1 MKKLKINAATC
12 DVRKVTEE
20 TLSAYDKVAINTAC
34 IVASPAAQ
42 ALMGRYAVSVNAAGS
57 LILDGDVRITNI
69 NGPMSIHPG
78 QAAPEEKLFLQIN
91 GPLDIAPG
99 SEEVLRSYAGML
111 VNGPITCPEGVT
123 GLLSTFQI
131 NGPVSAYP
139 DGSIVLK
146 HTAVLDRTF
155 HLRAKQ
161 DALYYAAKRVVAL
174 APDIAFEKLAE
185 KNVRFATR
193 QLLVS
198 ESLAEAAVPLF
209 DERADIVVLPDGC
222 VYVDDGVKVDENLLK
237 RYGGRL
243 YVAGLVHVTP
253 ESAPLLDQ
261 ITYLRAGD
269 LRVCRSLK
277 DQVLAKGWAF
287 DELRVVGGT
296 VICDRA
302 MAELDAAVLEN
313 AADGV
318 SVLDCARV
326 VLAEDITPELLREKL
341 VGIADCA
348 AVVCASKEQQRIVDA
363 LAEDVAWVGLAGE
376 EPEDVKE
383 DAEETGEDADVT
395 VINAVSYTLM

>member
-20 TLSAYDKVAINTAC
+20 TLSAYDKVEIHTAC
-34 IVASPAAQ
+34 IVTSPAAQ
-42 ALMGRYAVSVNAAGS
+42 ALMGRYAVRVNAAGN
-57 LILDGDVRITNI
+57 LMLDGDVRITTI

-78 QAAPEEKLFLQIN
+78 QAVPEEKVYLQVN
-91 GPLDIAPG
+91 GPLDIASG
-99 SEEVLRSYAGML
+99 CEEILRGYAGMSI
-111 VNGPITCPEGVT
+111 NGPITCPESVT
-123 GLLSTFQI
+123 GLLSGFQI
-131 NGPVSAYP
+131 NGPVSTYP

-146 HTAVLDRTF
+146 RNTVLDRTF
-155 HLRAKQ
+155 HLRARQ
-161 DALYYAAKRVVAL
+161 DALYYAARRVVAL

-222 VYVDDGVKVDENLLK
+222 VYVGDGVKVDENLLK

-287 DELRVVGGT
+287 DELCVVGGT

-302 MAELDAAVLEN
+302 MAELMGKATGYCKGCWTAPGSSWRRTSRRSSCGRSWWGSPTVPPWSAPPRN
-313 AADGV
+313 SRGSSMPWPRTWPGSAWPV
-318 SVLDCARV
+318 RSPRTSKRMPKRPAR
-326 VLAEDITPELLREKL
+326 TP
-341 VGIADCA
+341 
-348 AVVCASKEQQRIVDA
+348 
-363 LAEDVAWVGLAGE
+363 
-376 EPEDVKE
+376 
-383 DAEETGEDADVT
+383 T
-395 VINAVSYTLM
+395 

>member
-1 MKKLKINAATC
+1 MDLDEEVRTHTVNGRMELK
-12 DVRKVTEE
+12 
-20 TLSAYDKVAINTAC
+20 
-34 IVASPAAQ
+34 
-42 ALMGRYAVSVNAAGS
+42 
-57 LILDGDVRITNI
+57 
-69 NGPMSIHPG
+69 PG
-78 QAAPEEKLFLQIN
+78 QVPAGAKMLLCVN
-91 GPLDIAPG
+91 GVLEIAPG
-99 SEEVLRSYAGML
+99 CEEVLRQYLGITINGRVLCPESMVHLLSNAT
-111 VNGPITCPEGVT
+111 VNGCID
-123 GLLSTFQI
+123 
-131 NGPVSAYP
+131 AYP
-139 DGSIVLK
+139 DGCILLK
-146 HTAVLDRTF
+146 STAVLDRTF
-155 HLRAKQ
+155 HLRARP
-161 DALYYAAKRVVAL
+161 DALYYAARRVVAL

-222 VYVDDGVKVDENLLK
+222 VYVGDGVKVDENLLK

-395 VINAVSYTLM
+395 VINAASYTLM